1 MAQQIRHENI
11 IKLITE
17 RGFVSIDELVALFK
31 VTPQTIR
38 RDLNQLAQ
46 ENGIRRYHGGA
57 AIESSTVN
65 TAYNTRKVLQ
75 LEQKKR
81 IAKAVVELIPDH
93 ASLFINIGTTNE
105 AIGRELLKRNGL
117 KVITNNLNVASI
129 LSAKEDFQIIIAG
142 GQVRSRDG
150 GIIGE
155 ATVDFIQQFRVDF
168 GIIGISG
175 IEEDGSLM
183 DFDYQEVR
191 VAQAIIEH
199 SRCVILAADNSK
211 FGRRT
216 VNYLGEL
223 SLIDT
228 LVTDQVPPKKI
239 IQLIKKQR
247 HKLVVAS

>member
-1 MAQQIRHENI
+1 MAQQIRHEDI

-17 RGFVSIDELVALFK
+17 QGFVSIDELVALFG

-38 RDLNQLAQ
+38 RDLNLLAQ
-46 ENGIRRYHGGA
+46 DNRIRRYHGGA

-65 TAYNTRKVLQ
+65 TEYSKRKAQQ
-75 LEQKKR
+75 LDQKKR
-81 IAKAVVELIPDH
+81 IAKAVAALIPDN
-93 ASLFINIGTTNE
+93 ASIFINIGTTNE
-105 AIGRELLKRNGL
+105 AIARELLQRNGL

-129 LSAKEDFQIIIAG
+129 LSSKEDFQITITG

-155 ATVDFIQQFRVDF
+155 ATIDFIKQFRVDF

-199 SRCVILAADNSK
+199 SRLVILAADSSK

-216 VNYLGEL
+216 VNYLGDL

-228 LVTDQVPPKKI
+228 LVTDQAPPKKI
-239 IQLIKKQR
+239 SQLMKQYKR
-247 HKLVVAS
+247 KLIVAS